1 MVWMSQ
7 LLPTDAPGPLAE
19 TAGLSQAAPASAA
32 LPAGALLLDVR
43 SYAEFMGG
51 HLPGAHSLPL
61 PLLEREVMQRA
72 PDREAPVVLYC
83 STGARSEQ
91 ALGLMQ
97 QLGYHDVH
105 NGGAAVELARRLGL
119 TLQRGL

>member
-7 LLPTDAPGPLAE
+7 LLPADAPGPLP
-19 TAGLSQAAPASAA
+19 AAPTLAPDEPAA
-32 LPAGALLLDVR
+32 LPSGALLLDVR
-43 SYAEFMGG
+43 SYAEFMAG

-72 PDREAPVVLYC
+72 PDREAPIVLYC

-91 ALGLMQ
+91 ALGLML
-97 QLGYHDVH
+97 QLGYHAVH
-105 NGGAAVELARRLGL
+105 NGGAAVDLARRLGVP
-119 TLQRGL
+119 LQRGL

>member
-7 LLPTDAPGPLAE
+7 PLPTDAPGPLAP
-19 TAGLSQAAPASAA
+19 APHDAPV
-32 LPAGALLLDVR
+32 PATWPAQALLLDVR
-43 SYAEFMGG
+43 SYAEFMAG

-61 PLLEREVMQRA
+61 PQLEREVMRRA
-72 PDREAPVVLYC
+72 PDRDAPVLLYC

-105 NGGAAVELARRLGL
+105 NGGAAVDLARRLGVV
-119 TLQRGL
+119 LQRGL